1 MAFIQNIIDYIFKN
15 YDLSK
20 DIVEVVF
27 PNKRASIHFKRQIV
41 SQLSKTS
48 WIPITSSVQ
57 QAMEKWSG
65 LHLVDSLDVALE
77 LMSIN
82 DKDANNKVLKQ
93 NFFGLASQMAKDFDE
108 IDQYKV
114 DAKNLFESLN
124 EVKIIENYTFS
135 EYTLSN
141 EDSYKAQSKY
151 LQFFSSLINYY
162 SALRLNL
169 FSRKVGYYGM
179 ITRCLS
185 ELPTDELVKR
195 IDGKKI
201 VFAGFNALTTTEE
214 DVVVRLVE
222 NGNAVM
228 LWDLDEYY
236 INDKKQEAGRFAND
250 FFAKHRNLAGKKD
263 YDNEH
268 HGISFIGNAL
278 STAEKEINVI
288 SVSGSSVQANAL
300 QLMMEKRENS
310 VVVLADEALLIP
322 TLNSLPDSVGE
333 INVTMGYPFANTPL
347 YGFIDQ
353 IFRFQYSLS
362 DSKIDL
368 WPLAHFCDADFIK
381 LVFNGKDYDS
391 LMSWL
396 KDKQSSS
403 DLSIHVKDFSY
414 IGISD
419 DNQEDGASED
429 LARFLTL
436 SSTKWIDSKDC
447 IENLK
452 SILRVSLQKIKDESY
467 FVKNQI
473 SVAGKVLNKVESLI
487 KKYDSVEILDLQ
499 MLILQIGREMSI
511 AMKGEADG
519 LQVMGLLET
528 RNLDFDVVNMLS
540 VNEGVI
546 PKNKNSNSL
555 IPYDVRKY
563 YNLPTYNQQQA
574 VYAYHFYRL
583 LHNAKKINLFYNSLS
598 DSSGLG
604 EPSRFIRQIE
614 YELVKKNPKVILQ
627 YFQYKSP
634 IINLK
639 SNIISVD
646 KDDTMLKKITKLSP
660 TSISTYLRCS
670 LQYYWKYIM
679 NINCDEVNEEIQMNV
694 IGSIIHNTLDE
705 LYRNFGNEIVTESK
719 FLEVRNQYLDK
730 CYQNAL
736 RNNNFRNGLP
746 KTGFNSIIA
755 SVIDTMISRFLDN
768 EHNVIKENSLRILCT
783 EKELS
788 FHLNNVELH
797 GFADRIDLLNDKLR
811 VIDYKTGSVNPY
823 DVSIS
828 ANAKQL
834 QDMHDKSIQLIMY
847 KYLFIKMLN
856 SNTLGLDEALIAHIE
871 EENIVPGIIALQKM
885 SNGVFELK
893 VNNADLANDFE
904 AQCDIMFE
912 QLISDIFDKNNP
924 FTQTD
929 DTKVCGYCSFRN
941 ICKRG

>member
-48 WIPITSSVQ
+48 WMPITSSVQ

-250 FFAKHRNLAGKKD
+250 FFAKHQNLAGKKD

-353 IFRFQYSLS
+353 IFRFQHSLS

-368 WPLAHFCDADFIK
+368 WPLASFCDADFIK

-403 DLSIHVKDFSY
+403 DLSLHVKDFSS

-614 YELVKKNPKVILQ
+614 YELVKKNPKVKLQ
-627 YFQYKSP
+627 HFQYKSP

-768 EHNVIKENSLRILCT
+768 EHNIVKENSLRILCT

-856 SNTLGLDEALIAHIE
+856 SNALGLDEALIAHIE

-929 DTKVCGYCSFRN
+929 DTKVCGYCGFRN

>member
-48 WIPITSSVQ
+48 WMPITSSVQ

-353 IFRFQYSLS
+353 IFRFQHSLS

-368 WPLAHFCDADFIK
+368 WPLASFCDADFIK

-403 DLSIHVKDFSY
+403 DLSLHVKDFSS
-414 IGISD
+414 IGKSD
-419 DNQEDGASED
+419 DNQEDGVSED

-614 YELVKKNPKVILQ
+614 YELVKKNPKVKLQ
-627 YFQYKSP
+627 HFQYKSP

-768 EHNVIKENSLRILCT
+768 EHNIVKENSLRILCT

-929 DTKVCGYCSFRN
+929 DTKVCGYCGFRN

>member
-48 WIPITSSVQ
+48 WMPITSSIQ

-250 FFAKHRNLAGKKD
+250 FFAKHQNLAGKKD

-353 IFRFQYSLS
+353 IFRFQHSLS

-368 WPLAHFCDADFIK
+368 WPLASFCDADFIK

-403 DLSIHVKDFSY
+403 DLSLHVKDFSS

-429 LARFLTL
+429 LARFLAL

-614 YELVKKNPKVILQ
+614 YELVKKNPKVKLQ
-627 YFQYKSP
+627 HFQYKSP

-719 FLEVRNQYLDK
+719 FLEVRSQYLDK

-768 EHNVIKENSLRILCT
+768 EHNIVKENSLRILCT

-856 SNTLGLDEALIAHIE
+856 SNALGLDEALIAHIE

-929 DTKVCGYCSFRN
+929 DTKVCGYCGFRN

>member
-48 WIPITSSVQ
+48 WMPITSSIQ

-250 FFAKHRNLAGKKD
+250 FFAKHQNLAGKKD

-353 IFRFQYSLS
+353 IFRFQHSLS

-368 WPLAHFCDADFIK
+368 WPLASFCDADFIK

-403 DLSIHVKDFSY
+403 DLSLHVKDFSSM
-414 IGISD
+414 GISG

-614 YELVKKNPKVILQ
+614 YELVKKNPKVKLQ
-627 YFQYKSP
+627 HFQYKSP

-768 EHNVIKENSLRILCT
+768 EHNIVKENSLRILCT

-828 ANAKQL
+828 GNAQQL

-856 SNTLGLDEALIAHIE
+856 SNTLGFDKALIAHIE
-871 EENIVPGIIALQKM
+871 KENIVPGIIALQKM

>member
-48 WIPITSSVQ
+48 WMPITSSVQ

-353 IFRFQYSLS
+353 IFRFQHSLS

-368 WPLAHFCDADFIK
+368 WPLASFCDADFIK

-403 DLSIHVKDFSY
+403 DLSLHVKDFSS
-414 IGISD
+414 IGKSD

-429 LARFLTL
+429 LARFLAL

-614 YELVKKNPKVILQ
+614 YELVKKNPKVKLQ
-627 YFQYKSP
+627 HFQYKSP

-719 FLEVRNQYLDK
+719 FLEVRSQYLDK

-768 EHNVIKENSLRILCT
+768 EHNIVKENSLKILCT

-828 ANAKQL
+828 ANAQQL

-856 SNTLGLDEALIAHIE
+856 SNALGLDEALIAHIE

>member
-48 WIPITSSVQ
+48 WMPITSSIQ

-250 FFAKHRNLAGKKD
+250 FFAKHQNLAGKKD

-353 IFRFQYSLS
+353 IFRFQHSLS

-368 WPLAHFCDADFIK
+368 WPLASFCDADFIK

-403 DLSIHVKDFSY
+403 DLSLHVKDFSSM
-414 IGISD
+414 GISG

-614 YELVKKNPKVILQ
+614 YELVKKNPKVKLQ
-627 YFQYKSP
+627 HFQYKSP

-705 LYRNFGNEIVTESK
+705 LYRNFGNEVVTESK

-768 EHNVIKENSLRILCT
+768 EHNIVKENSLRILCT

-828 ANAKQL
+828 GNAQQL

-856 SNTLGLDEALIAHIE
+856 SNTLGFDKALIAHIE
-871 EENIVPGIIALQKM
+871 KENIVPGIIALQKM

>member
-27 PNKRASIHFKRQIV
+27 PNKRASVHFKRQIV

-48 WIPITSSVQ
+48 WMPITSSVQ

-151 LQFFSSLINYY
+151 LHFFSSLINYY

-353 IFRFQYSLS
+353 IFRFQHSLS

-368 WPLAHFCDADFIK
+368 WPLASFCDADFIK

-403 DLSIHVKDFSY
+403 DLSLHVKDFSS
-414 IGISD
+414 IGKSD

-429 LARFLTL
+429 LARFLAL

-614 YELVKKNPKVILQ
+614 YELVKKNPKVKLQ
-627 YFQYKSP
+627 HFQYKSP

-768 EHNVIKENSLRILCT
+768 EHNIVKENSLRILCT

-929 DTKVCGYCSFRN
+929 DTKVCGYCGFRN

>member
-48 WIPITSSVQ
+48 WMPITSSVQ

-222 NGNAVM
+222 NGNVVM

-353 IFRFQYSLS
+353 IFRFQHSLS

-368 WPLAHFCDADFIK
+368 WPLASFCDADFIK

-403 DLSIHVKDFSY
+403 DLSLHVKDFSS
-414 IGISD
+414 IGKSD

-429 LARFLTL
+429 LARFLAL

-614 YELVKKNPKVILQ
+614 YELVKKNPKVKLQ
-627 YFQYKSP
+627 HFQYKSP

-719 FLEVRNQYLDK
+719 FLEVRSQYLDK

-768 EHNVIKENSLRILCT
+768 EHNIVKENSLRILCT

-828 ANAKQL
+828 GNAKQL

-847 KYLFIKMLN
+847 KYLFIKMFN

-929 DTKVCGYCSFRN
+929 DIKVCGYCSFRN

>member
-27 PNKRASIHFKRQIV
+27 PNKRASVHFKRQIV

-48 WIPITSSVQ
+48 WMPITSSVQ

-353 IFRFQYSLS
+353 IFRFQHSLS

-368 WPLAHFCDADFIK
+368 WPLASFCDADFIK

-403 DLSIHVKDFSY
+403 DLSLHVKDFSS
-414 IGISD
+414 IGKSD

-429 LARFLTL
+429 LARFLAL

-614 YELVKKNPKVILQ
+614 YELVKKNPKVKLQ
-627 YFQYKSP
+627 HFQYKSP

-719 FLEVRNQYLDK
+719 FLEVRSQYLDK

-768 EHNVIKENSLRILCT
+768 EHNIVKENSLRILCT

-929 DTKVCGYCSFRN
+929 DTKVCGYCGFRN

>member
-48 WIPITSSVQ
+48 WMPITSSVQ

-222 NGNAVM
+222 NGNVVM

-353 IFRFQYSLS
+353 IFRFQHSLS

-368 WPLAHFCDADFIK
+368 WPLASFCDADFIK

-403 DLSIHVKDFSY
+403 DLSLHVKDFSS

-614 YELVKKNPKVILQ
+614 YELVKKNPKVKLQ
-627 YFQYKSP
+627 HFQYKSP

-719 FLEVRNQYLDK
+719 FLEVRSQYLDK

-768 EHNVIKENSLRILCT
+768 EHNIVKENSLRILCT

-856 SNTLGLDEALIAHIE
+856 SNALGLDGALIAHIE

-929 DTKVCGYCSFRN
+929 DTKVCGYCGFRN

>member
-48 WIPITSSVQ
+48 WMPITSSIQ

-250 FFAKHRNLAGKKD
+250 FFAKHQNLAGKKD

-353 IFRFQYSLS
+353 IFRFQHSLS

-368 WPLAHFCDADFIK
+368 WPLASFCDADFIK

-403 DLSIHVKDFSY
+403 DLSLHVKDFSS
-414 IGISD
+414 IGKSD

-429 LARFLTL
+429 LARFLAL

-614 YELVKKNPKVILQ
+614 YELVKKNPKVKLQ
-627 YFQYKSP
+627 HFQYKSP

-768 EHNVIKENSLRILCT
+768 EHNIVKENSLRILCT

>member
-48 WIPITSSVQ
+48 WMPITSSVQ

-250 FFAKHRNLAGKKD
+250 FFAKHQNLAGKKD
-263 YDNEH
+263 YDNEN

-353 IFRFQYSLS
+353 IFRFQHSLS

-368 WPLAHFCDADFIK
+368 WPLASFCDADFIK

-403 DLSIHVKDFSY
+403 DLSLHVKDFSS
-414 IGISD
+414 IGKSD

-614 YELVKKNPKVILQ
+614 YELVKKNPKVKLQ
-627 YFQYKSP
+627 HFQYKSP

-719 FLEVRNQYLDK
+719 FLEVRSQYLDK

-768 EHNVIKENSLRILCT
+768 EHNIVKENSLRILCT

-929 DTKVCGYCSFRN
+929 DTKVCGYCGFRN

>member
-48 WIPITSSVQ
+48 WMPITSSVQ

-333 INVTMGYPFANTPL
+333 INVTMGYPFTNTPL

-353 IFRFQYSLS
+353 IFRFQHSLS

-368 WPLAHFCDADFIK
+368 WPLASFCDADFIK

-403 DLSIHVKDFSY
+403 DLSLHVKDFSS
-414 IGISD
+414 IGKSD

-614 YELVKKNPKVILQ
+614 YELVKKNPKVKLQ
-627 YFQYKSP
+627 HFQYKSP

-719 FLEVRNQYLDK
+719 FLEVRSQYLDK

-768 EHNVIKENSLRILCT
+768 EHNIVKENSLRILCT

-904 AQCDIMFE
+904 AQCDLMFE

-929 DTKVCGYCSFRN
+929 DIKVCGYCSFRN

>member
-48 WIPITSSVQ
+48 WMPITSSVQ

-353 IFRFQYSLS
+353 IFRFQHSLS

-368 WPLAHFCDADFIK
+368 WPLASFCDADFIK

-403 DLSIHVKDFSY
+403 DLSLHVKDFSS
-414 IGISD
+414 IGKSD

-429 LARFLTL
+429 LARFLAL

-614 YELVKKNPKVILQ
+614 YELVKKNPKVKLQ
-627 YFQYKSP
+627 HFQYKSP

-719 FLEVRNQYLDK
+719 FLEVRSQYLDK

-768 EHNVIKENSLRILCT
+768 EHNIVKENSLRILCT

-828 ANAKQL
+828 GNAQQL

-856 SNTLGLDEALIAHIE
+856 SNALGLDEALIAHIE

>member
-48 WIPITSSVQ
+48 WMPITSSVQ

-353 IFRFQYSLS
+353 IFRFQHSLS

-368 WPLAHFCDADFIK
+368 WPLASFCDADFIK

-403 DLSIHVKDFSY
+403 DLSFHVNDFSS

-598 DSSGLG
+598 NSSGLG

-614 YELVKKNPKVILQ
+614 YELVKKNPKVKLQ
-627 YFQYKSP
+627 HFQYKSP

-736 RNNNFRNGLP
+736 RNNNFRKGLP

-768 EHNVIKENSLRILCT
+768 EHNIVKENSLRILCT

-856 SNTLGLDEALIAHIE
+856 SNTLGLDELLIAHIE

-929 DTKVCGYCSFRN
+929 DTKVCGYCSFRD

>member
-48 WIPITSSVQ
+48 WMPITSSVQ

-250 FFAKHRNLAGKKD
+250 FFAKHRNLAGNKD

-353 IFRFQYSLS
+353 IFRFQHSLS

-368 WPLAHFCDADFIK
+368 WPLASFCDADFIK

-403 DLSIHVKDFSY
+403 DLSLHVKDFSS
-414 IGISD
+414 IGKSD

-614 YELVKKNPKVILQ
+614 YELVKKNPKVKLQ
-627 YFQYKSP
+627 HFQYKSP

-736 RNNNFRNGLP
+736 RNNNFRKGLP

-768 EHNVIKENSLRILCT
+768 EHNIVKENSLRILCT

-828 ANAKQL
+828 GNAKQL

>member
-48 WIPITSSVQ
+48 WMPITSSVQ

-108 IDQYKV
+108 IDQYNV

-353 IFRFQYSLS
+353 IFRFQHSLS

-368 WPLAHFCDADFIK
+368 WPLASFCDADFIK

-403 DLSIHVKDFSY
+403 DLSLHVKDFSS
-414 IGISD
+414 IGKSD

-429 LARFLTL
+429 LARFLAL

-614 YELVKKNPKVILQ
+614 YELVKKNPKVKLQ
-627 YFQYKSP
+627 HFQYKSP

-768 EHNVIKENSLRILCT
+768 EHNIVKENSLRILCT

-828 ANAKQL
+828 GNAQQL

-929 DTKVCGYCSFRN
+929 DTKVCGYCGFRN

>member
-48 WIPITSSVQ
+48 WMPITSSVQ

-353 IFRFQYSLS
+353 IFRFQHSLS

-368 WPLAHFCDADFIK
+368 WPLASFCDADFIK

-403 DLSIHVKDFSY
+403 DLSLHVKDFSS
-414 IGISD
+414 IGKSD

-614 YELVKKNPKVILQ
+614 YELVKKNPKVKLQ
-627 YFQYKSP
+627 HFQYKSP

-705 LYRNFGNEIVTESK
+705 LYRNFGNEVVTESK

-768 EHNVIKENSLRILCT
+768 EHNIVKENSLRILCT

-856 SNTLGLDEALIAHIE
+856 SNALGLDEALIAHIE

>member
-48 WIPITSSVQ
+48 WMPITSSVQ

-353 IFRFQYSLS
+353 IFRFQHSLS

-368 WPLAHFCDADFIK
+368 WPLASFCDADFIK

-403 DLSIHVKDFSY
+403 DLSLHVKDFSS
-414 IGISD
+414 IGKSD

-614 YELVKKNPKVILQ
+614 YELVKKNPKVKLQ
-627 YFQYKSP
+627 HFQYKSP

-768 EHNVIKENSLRILCT
+768 EHNIVKENSLRILCT

-828 ANAKQL
+828 GNAQQL

-856 SNTLGLDEALIAHIE
+856 SNALGLDEALIAHIE

-929 DTKVCGYCSFRN
+929 DTKVCGYCGFRN

>member
-48 WIPITSSVQ
+48 WMPITSSVQ

-353 IFRFQYSLS
+353 IFRFQHSLS

-368 WPLAHFCDADFIK
+368 WPLASFCDADFIK

-403 DLSIHVKDFSY
+403 DLSLHVKDFSS

-614 YELVKKNPKVILQ
+614 YELVKKNPKVKLQ
-627 YFQYKSP
+627 HFQYKSP

-768 EHNVIKENSLRILCT
+768 EHNIVKENSLRILCT

-828 ANAKQL
+828 GNAQQL

-856 SNTLGLDEALIAHIE
+856 SNALGLDEALIAHIE

-929 DTKVCGYCSFRN
+929 DTKVCGYCGFRN

>member
-48 WIPITSSVQ
+48 WMPITSSVQ

-353 IFRFQYSLS
+353 IFRFQHSLS

-368 WPLAHFCDADFIK
+368 WPLASFCDADFIK

-403 DLSIHVKDFSY
+403 DLSLHVKDFSS
-414 IGISD
+414 IGKSD

-614 YELVKKNPKVILQ
+614 YELVKKNPKVKLQ
-627 YFQYKSP
+627 HFQYKSP

-719 FLEVRNQYLDK
+719 FLEVRSQYLDK

-768 EHNVIKENSLRILCT
+768 EHNIVKENSLRILCT

-856 SNTLGLDEALIAHIE
+856 SNALGLDEALIAHIE

-929 DTKVCGYCSFRN
+929 DIKVCGYCSFRN

>member
-48 WIPITSSVQ
+48 WMPITSSVQ

-353 IFRFQYSLS
+353 IFRFQHSLS

-368 WPLAHFCDADFIK
+368 WPLASFCDADFIK

-391 LMSWL
+391 LISWL

-403 DLSIHVKDFSY
+403 DLSLHVEDFSS

-614 YELVKKNPKVILQ
+614 YELVKKNPKVKLQ
-627 YFQYKSP
+627 HFQYKSP

-719 FLEVRNQYLDK
+719 FLEVRSQYLDK

-768 EHNVIKENSLRILCT
+768 EHNIVKENSLRILCT

-856 SNTLGLDEALIAHIE
+856 SNALGLDEALIAHIE

-929 DTKVCGYCSFRN
+929 DTKVCGYCGFRN

>member
-48 WIPITSSVQ
+48 WMPITSSIQ

-263 YDNEH
+263 YDNENN
-268 HGISFIGNAL
+268 GISFIGNAL

-353 IFRFQYSLS
+353 IFRFQHSLS

-368 WPLAHFCDADFIK
+368 WPLASFCDADFIK

-391 LMSWL
+391 MMSWL

-403 DLSIHVKDFSY
+403 DLSLHVKDFSS
-414 IGISD
+414 IGKSD

-429 LARFLTL
+429 LARFLAL

-614 YELVKKNPKVILQ
+614 YELVKKNPKVKLQ
-627 YFQYKSP
+627 HFQYKSP

-768 EHNVIKENSLRILCT
+768 EHNIVKKNSLRILCT

-828 ANAKQL
+828 GNAQQL

-929 DTKVCGYCSFRN
+929 DIKVCGYCSFRN

>member
-48 WIPITSSVQ
+48 WMPITSSVQ

-141 EDSYKAQSKY
+141 DDSYKAQSKY

-353 IFRFQYSLS
+353 IFRFQHSLS

-368 WPLAHFCDADFIK
+368 WPLASFCDADFIK

-403 DLSIHVKDFSY
+403 DLSLHVKDFSS

-452 SILRVSLQKIKDESY
+452 SILRLSLQKIKDESY

-614 YELVKKNPKVILQ
+614 YELVKKNPKVKLQ
-627 YFQYKSP
+627 HFQYKSP

-639 SNIISVD
+639 SNIISVE
-646 KDDTMLKKITKLSP
+646 KDDAMLKKITKLSP

-768 EHNVIKENSLRILCT
+768 EHNIVKENSLRILCT

-828 ANAKQL
+828 GNAQQL

>member
-41 SQLSKTS
+41 SQLGKTS
-48 WIPITSSVQ
+48 WMPITSSVQ

-353 IFRFQYSLS
+353 IFRFQHSLS

-368 WPLAHFCDADFIK
+368 WPLASFCDADFIK

-403 DLSIHVKDFSY
+403 DLSLHVKDFSS

-614 YELVKKNPKVILQ
+614 YELVKKNPKVKLQ
-627 YFQYKSP
+627 HFQYKSP

-768 EHNVIKENSLRILCT
+768 EHNIVKENSLRILCT

-828 ANAKQL
+828 GNAQQL

-941 ICKRG
+941 ICKRD

>member
-48 WIPITSSVQ
+48 WMPITSSVQ

-353 IFRFQYSLS
+353 IFRFQHSLS

-368 WPLAHFCDADFIK
+368 WPLASFCDADFIK

-403 DLSIHVKDFSY
+403 DLSLHVEDFSS

-614 YELVKKNPKVILQ
+614 YELVKKNPKVKLQ
-627 YFQYKSP
+627 HFQYKSP

-719 FLEVRNQYLDK
+719 FLEVRSQYLDK

-768 EHNVIKENSLRILCT
+768 EHNIVKENSLRILCT

-856 SNTLGLDEALIAHIE
+856 SNALGLDEALIAHIE

-929 DTKVCGYCSFRN
+929 DIKVCGYCSFRN

>member
-48 WIPITSSVQ
+48 WMPITSSVQ

-228 LWDLDEYY
+228 LWDLDDYY

-353 IFRFQYSLS
+353 IFRFQHSLS

-368 WPLAHFCDADFIK
+368 WPLASFCDADFIK

-403 DLSIHVKDFSY
+403 DLSLHVKDFSS

-614 YELVKKNPKVILQ
+614 YELVKKNPKVKLQ
-627 YFQYKSP
+627 HFQYKSP

-719 FLEVRNQYLDK
+719 FLEVRSQYLDK

-768 EHNVIKENSLRILCT
+768 EHNIVKENSLRILCT

-828 ANAKQL
+828 GNAKQL

-856 SNTLGLDEALIAHIE
+856 SNALGLDEALIAHIE

-929 DTKVCGYCSFRN
+929 DTKVCGYCGFRN

>member
-353 IFRFQYSLS
+353 IFRFQHSLS

-368 WPLAHFCDADFIK
+368 WPLASFCDADFIK

-403 DLSIHVKDFSY
+403 DLSLHVKDFSS

-768 EHNVIKENSLRILCT
+768 EHNIVKENSLRILCT

-856 SNTLGLDEALIAHIE
+856 SNTLGLDEALIAHID

>member
-48 WIPITSSVQ
+48 WMPITSSVQ

-222 NGNAVM
+222 NGNVVM

-353 IFRFQYSLS
+353 IFRFQHSLS

-368 WPLAHFCDADFIK
+368 WPLASFCDADFIK

-403 DLSIHVKDFSY
+403 DLSLHVKDFSS
-414 IGISD
+414 IGKSD

-452 SILRVSLQKIKDESY
+452 SILRLSLQKIKDESY

-614 YELVKKNPKVILQ
+614 YELVKKNPKVKLQ
-627 YFQYKSP
+627 HFQYKSP

-719 FLEVRNQYLDK
+719 FLEVRSQYLDK

-768 EHNVIKENSLRILCT
+768 EHNIVKENSLRILCT

-856 SNTLGLDEALIAHIE
+856 SNALGLDEALIAHIE

-929 DTKVCGYCSFRN
+929 DTKVCGYCGFRN

>member
-48 WIPITSSVQ
+48 WMPITSSVQ

-353 IFRFQYSLS
+353 IFRFQHSLS

-368 WPLAHFCDADFIK
+368 WPLASFCDADFIK
-381 LVFNGKDYDS
+381 LVFNGKDYDG

-396 KDKQSSS
+396 KEKQSSS
-403 DLSIHVKDFSY
+403 DLSLHVKDFSS
-414 IGISD
+414 IGKSD

-452 SILRVSLQKIKDESY
+452 SILRLSLQKIKDDSY

-614 YELVKKNPKVILQ
+614 YELVKKNPKVKLQ
-627 YFQYKSP
+627 HFQYKSP

-768 EHNVIKENSLRILCT
+768 EHNIVKENSLRILCT

-929 DTKVCGYCSFRN
+929 DIKVCGYCSFRN

>member
-48 WIPITSSVQ
+48 WMPITSSVQ

-353 IFRFQYSLS
+353 IFRFQHSLS

-368 WPLAHFCDADFIK
+368 WPLASFCDADFIK

-403 DLSIHVKDFSY
+403 DLSLHVKDFSS

-614 YELVKKNPKVILQ
+614 YELVKKNPKVKLQ
-627 YFQYKSP
+627 HFQYKSP

-768 EHNVIKENSLRILCT
+768 EHNIVKENSLRILCT

-828 ANAKQL
+828 ANAQQL

-871 EENIVPGIIALQKM
+871 QENIVPGIIALQKM

-929 DTKVCGYCSFRN
+929 DTKVCGYCGFRN

>member
-48 WIPITSSVQ
+48 WMPITSSVQ

-65 LHLVDSLDVALE
+65 IHLVDSLDVALE

-353 IFRFQYSLS
+353 IFRFQHSLS

-368 WPLAHFCDADFIK
+368 WPLASFCDADFIK

-403 DLSIHVKDFSY
+403 DLSLHVKDFSS

-487 KKYDSVEILDLQ
+487 KKYDGVEILDLQ

-528 RNLDFDVVNMLS
+528 RNLDFDVINMLS

-614 YELVKKNPKVILQ
+614 YELVKKNPKVKLQ
-627 YFQYKSP
+627 HFQYKSP

-768 EHNVIKENSLRILCT
+768 EHNVVKENSLRILCT

-828 ANAKQL
+828 GNAQQL

-856 SNTLGLDEALIAHIE
+856 SNALGLDEALIAHIE

-904 AQCDIMFE
+904 ARCDIMFE

>member
-368 WPLAHFCDADFIK
+368 WPLASFCDADFIK

-403 DLSIHVKDFSY
+403 DLSLHVKDFSS

-614 YELVKKNPKVILQ
+614 YELVKKNPKVKLQ
-627 YFQYKSP
+627 HFQYKSP

-768 EHNVIKENSLRILCT
+768 EHNIVKENSLRILCT

-856 SNTLGLDEALIAHIE
+856 SNALGLDEALIAHIE

-929 DTKVCGYCSFRN
+929 DTKVCGYCGFRN

>member
-48 WIPITSSVQ
+48 WMPITSSVQ

-353 IFRFQYSLS
+353 IFRFQHSLS

-368 WPLAHFCDADFIK
+368 WPLASFCDADFIK

-403 DLSIHVKDFSY
+403 DLSLHVKDFSS
-414 IGISD
+414 IGKSD

-614 YELVKKNPKVILQ
+614 YELVKKNPKVKLQ
-627 YFQYKSP
+627 HFQYKSP

-768 EHNVIKENSLRILCT
+768 EHNIVKENSLRILCT

-828 ANAKQL
+828 GNAQQL

>member
-48 WIPITSSVQ
+48 WMPVTSSVQ

-322 TLNSLPDSVGE
+322 TLNSLPDSVGK

-353 IFRFQYSLS
+353 IFRFQHSLS

-368 WPLAHFCDADFIK
+368 WPLASFCDADFIK

-403 DLSIHVKDFSY
+403 DLSLHVKDFSS
-414 IGISD
+414 IGKSD

-614 YELVKKNPKVILQ
+614 YELVKKNPKVKLQ
-627 YFQYKSP
+627 HFQYKSP

-768 EHNVIKENSLRILCT
+768 EHNIVKENSLRILCT

-828 ANAKQL
+828 GNAQQL

-856 SNTLGLDEALIAHIE
+856 SNTLGLDEALIAHIK

>member
-48 WIPITSSVQ
+48 WMPITSSVQ

-250 FFAKHRNLAGKKD
+250 FFAKHQNLAGKKD

-353 IFRFQYSLS
+353 IFRFQHSLS

-368 WPLAHFCDADFIK
+368 WPLASFCDADFIK

-403 DLSIHVKDFSY
+403 DLSLHVKDFSS

-614 YELVKKNPKVILQ
+614 YELVKKNPKVKLQ
-627 YFQYKSP
+627 HFQYKSP

-768 EHNVIKENSLRILCT
+768 EHNIVKENSLRILCT

-856 SNTLGLDEALIAHIE
+856 SNALGLDGALIAHIE

-929 DTKVCGYCSFRN
+929 DIKVCGYCSFRN

>member
-48 WIPITSSVQ
+48 WMPITSSVQ

-185 ELPTDELVKR
+185 ELPTDDLVKR

-300 QLMMEKRENS
+300 QLMMERRENS

-353 IFRFQYSLS
+353 IFRFQHSLS

-368 WPLAHFCDADFIK
+368 WPLASFCDADFIK

-403 DLSIHVKDFSY
+403 DLSLHVKDFSS

-614 YELVKKNPKVILQ
+614 YELVKKNPKVKLQ
-627 YFQYKSP
+627 HFQYKSP

-768 EHNVIKENSLRILCT
+768 EHNIVKENSLRILCT

-929 DTKVCGYCSFRN
+929 DIKVCGYCSFRN

>member
-48 WIPITSSVQ
+48 WMPITSSVQ

-353 IFRFQYSLS
+353 IFRFQHSLS

-368 WPLAHFCDADFIK
+368 WPLASFCDADFIK

-403 DLSIHVKDFSY
+403 DLSLHVKDFSS
-414 IGISD
+414 IGKSD

-614 YELVKKNPKVILQ
+614 YELVKKNPKVKLQ
-627 YFQYKSP
+627 HFQYKSP

-768 EHNVIKENSLRILCT
+768 EHNIVKENSLRILCT

-828 ANAKQL
+828 GNAQQL

-856 SNTLGLDEALIAHIE
+856 SNALGLDGALIAHIE

-929 DTKVCGYCSFRN
+929 DTKVCGYCGFRN

>member
-48 WIPITSSVQ
+48 WMPITSSVQ

-263 YDNEH
+263 YDNEN

-322 TLNSLPDSVGE
+322 TLNSLLDSVGE

-353 IFRFQYSLS
+353 IFRFQHSLS

-368 WPLAHFCDADFIK
+368 WPLASFCDADFIK

-403 DLSIHVKDFSY
+403 DLSLHVKDFSS

-419 DNQEDGASED
+419 DNQEDIASED

-614 YELVKKNPKVILQ
+614 YELVKKNPKVKLQ
-627 YFQYKSP
+627 HFQYKSP

-768 EHNVIKENSLRILCT
+768 EHNVVKENSLRILCT

-929 DTKVCGYCSFRN
+929 DTKVCGYCGFRN

>member
-48 WIPITSSVQ
+48 WMPITSSIQ

-250 FFAKHRNLAGKKD
+250 FFAKHQNLAGKKD

-353 IFRFQYSLS
+353 IFRFQHSLS
-362 DSKIDL
+362 GSKIDL
-368 WPLAHFCDADFIK
+368 WPLASFCDADFIK
-381 LVFNGKDYDS
+381 LVFNGKDYDG

-396 KDKQSSS
+396 KEKQSSS
-403 DLSIHVKDFSY
+403 DLSLHVKDFSS

-614 YELVKKNPKVILQ
+614 YELVKKNPKVKLQ
-627 YFQYKSP
+627 HFQYKSP

-768 EHNVIKENSLRILCT
+768 EHNIVKENSLRILCT

-828 ANAKQL
+828 GNAQQL
-834 QDMHDKSIQLIMY
+834 HDMHDKSIQLIMY

-871 EENIVPGIIALQKM
+871 EESIVPGIIALQKM

-929 DTKVCGYCSFRN
+929 DIKVCGYCSFRN